1 MNTIQQLFPNLATFM
16 EYAPGV
22 DANKALADYLPS
34 ARSAQKSIEAV
45 ISPNVFAAIVK
56 SSQAELLDALR
67 AALANRTL
75 AAQLVFDAIARRK
88 AGTDVYKYEIEGMQ
102 RAYMENYFA
111 AMDNLIQQLMSSKQ
125 AEGTPAQLWRTARY
139 GRLLEKC
146 PIRQAEEFDAIYP
159 IDMSYLFFFRTVPL
173 QRECLDERL
182 APYFERAEDREKLR
196 PMLLL
201 ALVKL
206 TVAKALRRFDML
218 EFPPTIRNLFADN
231 KAARQ
236 AQAESDNAVRLAAS
250 LEYEAD
256 KLLTDADLLL
266 DERTADACSLSQ
278 YNAPDDLIVM
288 AP

>member
-22 DANKALADYLPS
+22 DASKALADYLPS
-34 ARSAQKSIEAV
+34 ARSAQKNIEAV

-56 SSQAELLDALR
+56 SSQTELLDVLR

-111 AMDNLIQQLMSSKQ
+111 AMDNLIQLLMAGQQ
-125 AEGTPAQLWRTARY
+125 AEGSPAQLWRTARY
-139 GRLLEKC
+139 GRLLEEC

-159 IDMSYLFFFRTVPL
+159 IDLSYLFFFRTVPL

-182 APYFERAEDREKLR
+182 APYFERAEGREKLR

-201 ALVKL
+201 ALAKL

-236 AQAESDNAVRLAAS
+236 AQAENDNAVKLAAS

-256 KLLTDADLLL
+256 KLLADADLLL
-266 DERTADACSLSQ
+266 DERTADACSLSH

>member
-22 DANKALADYLPS
+22 DASKALADYLPS
-34 ARSAQKSIEAV
+34 ARSAQKNIEAV

-56 SSQAELLDALR
+56 SSQTELLDALR

-111 AMDNLIQQLMSSKQ
+111 AMDNLIQLLMAGQQ
-125 AEGTPAQLWRTARY
+125 AEGSPAQLWRTARY
-139 GRLLEKC
+139 GRLLEEC
-146 PIRQAEEFDAIYP
+146 PIRQAEEFD
-159 IDMSYLFFFRTVPL
+159 
-173 QRECLDERL
+173 ECLDERL
-182 APYFERAEDREKLR
+182 APYFERAEGREKLR

-201 ALVKL
+201 ALAKL

-236 AQAESDNAVRLAAS
+236 AQAENDNAVKLAAS

-256 KLLTDADLLL
+256 KLLADADLLL
-266 DERTADACSLSQ
+266 DERTADACSLSH

>member
-1 MNTIQQLFPNLATFM
+1 MNTIEQLFPNLATFM

-22 DANKALADYLPS
+22 DTNKAVADYLPS

-45 ISPNVFAAIVK
+45 VSPAVYAAVVK
-56 SSQAELLDALR
+56 SGQDELLDALR
-67 AALANRTL
+67 AAVANRTL
-75 AAQLVFDAIARRK
+75 AAQLVFEAIARRK

-111 AMDNLIQQLMSSKQ
+111 AMDNLIQLLMAGRQ
-125 AEGTPAQLWRTARY
+125 TEGSPAQLWRNARY
-139 GRLLEKC
+139 GRLLDEC
-146 PIRQAEEFDAIYP
+146 RIRQAEEFDAIYP
-159 IDMSYLFFFRTVPL
+159 IDLSYLFFFRTVPL
-173 QRECLDERL
+173 QKECLDERL
-182 APYFERAEDREKLR
+182 APYFERAEGKEKLR

-201 ALVKL
+201 ALAKL

-236 AQAESDNAVRLAAS
+236 APAEHDNAVKLAAS

-256 KLLTDADLLL
+256 KLLADADLLL
-266 DERTADACSLSQ
+266 DERTADACSLSH

>member
-1 MNTIQQLFPNLATFM
+1 MNTIEQLFPNLATFM

-22 DANKALADYLPS
+22 DTNKAVADYLPS

-45 ISPNVFAAIVK
+45 VSPAVYAAVVK
-56 SSQAELLDALR
+56 SGQDELLDALR
-67 AALANRTL
+67 AAVANRTL
-75 AAQLVFDAIARRK
+75 AAQLVFEAIARRK

-111 AMDNLIQQLMSSKQ
+111 AMDNLIQLLMAGQ
-125 AEGTPAQLWRTARY
+125 QTEGSPTQLWRNARY
-139 GRLLEKC
+139 GRLLDEC
-146 PIRQAEEFDAIYP
+146 RIRQAEEFDAIYP
-159 IDMSYLFFFRTVPL
+159 IDLSYLFFFRTVPL
-173 QRECLDERL
+173 QKECLDERL
-182 APYFERAEDREKLR
+182 APYFERAEGKEKLR

-201 ALVKL
+201 ALAKL

-236 AQAESDNAVRLAAS
+236 APAEHDNAVKLAAS

-256 KLLTDADLLL
+256 KLLADADLLL
-266 DERTADACSLSQ
+266 DERTADACSLSH

>member
-1 MNTIQQLFPNLATFM
+1 MNTIEQLFPNLATFM

-22 DANKALADYLPS
+22 DTNKAVSDYLPS

-45 ISPNVFAAIVK
+45 VSPAVYAAVVK
-56 SSQAELLDALR
+56 SGQDELLDALR
-67 AALANRTL
+67 AAVANRTL
-75 AAQLVFDAIARRK
+75 AAQLVFEAIARRK

-111 AMDNLIQQLMSSKQ
+111 VMDNLIQLLMAGQQ
-125 AEGTPAQLWRTARY
+125 AEGSPAQLWRNARY
-139 GRLLEKC
+139 GRLLDERR
-146 PIRQAEEFDAIYP
+146 IRQAEEFDAIYP
-159 IDMSYLFFFRTVPL
+159 IDLSYLFFFRTVPL
-173 QRECLDERL
+173 QKECLDERL
-182 APYFERAEDREKLR
+182 APYFERAEGKEKLR

-201 ALVKL
+201 ALAKL

-231 KAARQ
+231 KAERQ
-236 AQAESDNAVRLAAS
+236 APAEHDNAVKLAAS

-256 KLLTDADLLL
+256 KLLADADLLL
-266 DERTADACSLSQ
+266 DERTADACSLSH

>member
-111 AMDNLIQQLMSSKQ
+111 AMDNLIQQLMSAKQ

-266 DERTADACSLSQ
+266 DERTADSCSLSL